1 MKAVAPEL
9 GPCILCITKS
19 VTGEGRAMQ
28 DLDRALA
35 EIGAIRS
42 QLARGERFHGL
53 GPNAFAATGVLAMF
67 AAAAQATLLPL
78 PATNVM
84 LFLGLWI
91 AVAAVSGGVIVFEM
105 RDRSRRL
112 HSRLADEMIGAAFA
126 QFLPAAVA
134 VALLTGVLAV
144 CAPQSLWLAPGLWQ
158 IAYGVGV
165 FASSRF
171 LPRPMQVVGAWYVAT
186 GLACIAFAQGPHAF
200 SPWSMGLPF
209 GAGQFLVAAVLRFAE
224 ASE

>member
-1 MKAVAPEL
+1 
-9 GPCILCITKS
+9 
-19 VTGEGRAMQ
+19 MQ

-53 GPNAFAATGVLAMF
+53 GPNAFAATGVLAIF
-67 AAAAQATLLPL
+67 AAAAQAALP
-78 PATNVM
+78 PAPVAGVAV
-84 LFLGLWI
+84 FFGLWI
-91 AVAAVSGGVIVFEM
+91 AVAAVSGGVIAFEM
-105 RDRSRRL
+105 HGRSRRL
-112 HSRLADEMIGAAFA
+112 HSHLADEMIGAAFA

-134 VALLTGVLAV
+134 AALLTGVLAIF
-144 CAPQSLWLAPGLWQ
+144 APQCLWLAPGLWQ

-171 LPRPMQVVGAWYVAT
+171 LPRAMILVGAWYVAT
-186 GLACIAFAQGPHAF
+186 GLACVALAQGAHAF

-209 GAGQFLVAAVLRFAE
+209 GAGQFLVAAVLRFSE
-224 ASE
+224 APE

>member
-1 MKAVAPEL
+1 
-9 GPCILCITKS
+9 
-19 VTGEGRAMQ
+19 MQ

-67 AAAAQATLLPL
+67 AAAAQATLAPAA
-78 PATNVM
+78 ATNVPS
-84 LFLGLWI
+84 FFALWM
-91 AVAAVSGGVIVFEM
+91 AVAAVSAGVIAFEM

-112 HSRLADEMIGAAFA
+112 HSHLADEMIAAAFA

-134 VALLTGVLAV
+134 AALFTGALALF
-144 CAPQSLWLAPGLWQ
+144 APQCLWLAPGLWQ

-171 LPRPMQVVGAWYVAT
+171 LPRAMRLVGAWYVAT
-186 GLACIAFAQGPHAF
+186 GLACVALAQGAHAF